1 MEKKIVVFDAYG
13 TLFDVN
19 AAARTYS
26 QSYTDDSFLKVWEKV
41 STLWREKQISYTWY
55 YTSMGYRT
63 NFWKITEDALDYS
76 LECHQLNNSPGL
88 KDNLLS
94 LYKKLDLFPEVLGV
108 LKSLKKEGYSIAILS
123 NGTSDML
130 RSAAKNAK
138 IFKYLNVILSA
149 EDIGLFKPNEKIYS
163 KVLKHFSCK
172 ATDVIFVSS
181 NGWDA
186 AGGSAFGFST
196 LWVNRADLPEEKMFW
211 QPTWSG
217 SDLNFV
223 LALV

>member
-26 QSYTDDSFLKVWEKV
+26 QSYTDDTFLKIWEKV

-55 YTSMGYRT
+55 YTSMAHRT
-63 NFWKITEDALDYS
+63 NFWKITEDSLDYA
-76 LECHQLNNSPGL
+76 LEYYQLNNSSGL

-94 LYKKLDLFPEVLGV
+94 LYKRLDLFPEVLGV
-108 LKSLKKEGYSIAILS
+108 LKSLKMKGYPLAILS
-123 NGTSDML
+123 NGTADML
-130 RSAAKNAK
+130 NSAVKNAK
-138 IFKYLNVILSA
+138 IFDYLNVILSA

-211 QPTWSG
+211 QPKWSG
-217 SDLNFV
+217 SDLNSL